1 MEPRTI
7 VAATVVALVALSAC
21 AGASEGARTAVTE
34 VEVEAEPG
42 ATDVAPPAP
51 AEPDVTGG
59 EPRPWHLSGS
69 SPDEVLLELTS
80 SGGCTEFV
88 GWVTEE
94 TEEAVTVEARWE
106 PADPGGVCRA
116 ILLIETHRLALAAP
130 LGDRDLVGCHRADCR
145 AVPSFED
152 DPAVGA
158 GGAAGSVVTDGG
170 SVVVD
175 DGQHRW
181 GFTLDGEP
189 TWQAPGGGWPE
200 LGGSVLVEHDFQRT
214 VTATDVRTGERI
226 WQLDGVTR
234 GPVVGDLVIVC
245 PPEQI
250 DLPPPHEAF
259 VAAVS
264 LADGTERWRVED
276 EACFTDSYATDGEVI
291 AAVDLGRGGDDDLEA
306 DGVMVIRDLAD
317 GGVRHE
323 VPLGS
328 NAVPVGPVAFD
339 GGFAVAEHDGGALL
353 LVDAAGTLTRHADV
367 PGYVVGA
374 VGTVLLVQQRET
386 LVAVDAADGTERWR
400 EPSPSGVSAPFA
412 ADGTTLLRTGRDAVE
427 RLDPTDGS
435 VRWRAAIGRSPR
447 VAFAE
452 HGGVVYLATSTALLA
467 LDADTGA
474 RHWWAPLDA
483 P

>member
-1 MEPRTI
+1 MKSSTI
-7 VAATVVALVALSAC
+7 AAAAVVALVAASAC
-21 AGASEGARTAVTE
+21 AGAPDGVPAPVTE
-34 VEVEAEPG
+34 GKVEPDATGEA
-42 ATDVAPPAP
+42 TPAP

-59 EPRPWHLSGS
+59 EPRPWHLAGS
-69 SPDEVLLELTS
+69 TPDEAVLELVS

-94 TEEAVTVEARWE
+94 TDEAVTVEARWE
-106 PADPGGVCRA
+106 AADPGGLCRA
-116 ILLIETHRLALAAP
+116 MLVVETHRLTLEAP

-145 AVPSFED
+145 AVPTFEE
-152 DPAVGA
+152 DPAVGT
-158 GGAAGSVVTDGG
+158 GGAAGSVVTDGR

-181 GFTLDGEP
+181 GFTIDGTP
-189 TWQAPGGGWPE
+189 TWLAPGGGWPE

-214 VTATDVRTGERI
+214 LTATGVRTGEPV
-226 WQLDGVTR
+226 WELDGVTR
-234 GPVVGDLVIVC
+234 GPVVGDLVVVC

-264 LADGTERWRVED
+264 LADGTERWRVEG
-276 EACFTDSYATDGEVI
+276 EACFTDGFATDGEVI

-317 GGVRHE
+317 GRVRHE

-339 GGFAVAEHDGGALL
+339 GGFAVAEHDGDLL
-353 LVDAAGTLTRHADV
+353 LVDATTGALTRHADV

-374 VGTVLLVQQRET
+374 IGTTLLVQQLET
-386 LVAVDAADGTERWR
+386 MVAVDAADGAELWR
-400 EPSPSGVSAPFA
+400 EPSPTTAQPSFA
-412 ADGTTLLRTGRDAVE
+412 ADATVLLRTGPDTVE
-427 RLDPTDGS
+427 RVDPADGS
-435 VRWRAAIGRSPR
+435 VRWRAAVGRTPR
-447 VAFAE
+447 VALNE
-452 HGGVVYLATSTALLA
+452 HDGVVYLATSTALLA
-467 LDADTGA
+467 LDADTGS
-474 RHWWAPLDA
+474 RHWWAPLDV